1 MRPAGAVI
9 THFGEPSSAAV
20 HAFATAEAG
29 LAARIID
36 LPGLAFD
43 IDTPGD
49 LEQLREGAR

>member
-1 MRPAGAVI
+1 M

-43 IDTPGD
+43 VDTPDD
-49 LEQLREGAR
+49 LRKLREGAT